1 MSIFKRKPKDSRS
14 FEDIVGSQESE
25 KDTVCEEAEGV
36 EQDNANS
43 ETCAINDV
51 PLKAID
57 CFGMDEVK
65 TEKWML
71 KCVNIWYYI
80 MSFLWF
86 MFGVCT
92 FAPVIFISNKV
103 NVIFRDKKKSLIC
116 GIVLHSVLVALI
128 IAFFISRHAE
138 LPPPAVN

>member
-1 MSIFKRKPKDSRS
+1 MSIFKRKSKDIRS
-14 FEDIVGSQESE
+14 FEDIVGSQGSE

-36 EQDNANS
+36 EQDNGVS

-80 MSFLWF
+80 MSFFWF

-116 GIVLHSVLVALI
+116 GIVMHTVLVALVI
-128 IAFFISRHAE
+128 LFFVSRQVPSPSVVE
-138 LPPPAVN
+138 